1 MKNKKK
7 VGLLTIDPQIYNYGG
22 ILQEYALFKII
33 NEMGYE
39 CELINYAPSNELNT
53 FSYKRDIRNLTVAKI
68 FEKIKEHENRHCKKN
83 ENKDAIEILKKRYTL
98 FDDFRKR
105 INISEP
111 RSRAQLISSQNQY
124 SSIVCGSD
132 QIWNPDYNIPA
143 FFLDFVNPPVK
154 SIVYAA
160 SIGKTQ
166 LTKRQIKTYAAFMTS
181 LDAISVRERSAR
193 ELLANCVENTLI
205 ELVLDPT
212 LILEKGKWFDIA
224 EEGRKYPHPYIFC
237 YFLENNEQKRDA
249 ALKFAEDVGC
259 TLVSVPYLHG
269 EFNQLDRDLG
279 DISQEI
285 GPAQFLNYIM
295 NAEYVLTDSFHASVF
310 SILFDKNFR
319 VFGRI
324 SGIYNMNTRIDTLL
338 SYFNLQQCMIV
349 PKELKSG
356 MPHICANT
364 TKYEEMKGKS
374 LNFLHDALG

>member
-1 MKNKKK
+1 M
-7 VGLLTIDPQIYNYGG
+7 
-22 ILQEYALFKII
+22 
-33 NEMGYE
+33 
-39 CELINYAPSNELNT
+39 
-53 FSYKRDIRNLTVAKI
+53 
-68 FEKIKEHENRHCKKN
+68 
-83 ENKDAIEILKKRYTL
+83 
-98 FDDFRKR
+98 
-105 INISEP
+105 
-111 RSRAQLISSQNQY
+111 
-124 SSIVCGSD
+124 
-132 QIWNPDYNIPA
+132 
-143 FFLDFVNPPVK
+143 DFVNPPVK